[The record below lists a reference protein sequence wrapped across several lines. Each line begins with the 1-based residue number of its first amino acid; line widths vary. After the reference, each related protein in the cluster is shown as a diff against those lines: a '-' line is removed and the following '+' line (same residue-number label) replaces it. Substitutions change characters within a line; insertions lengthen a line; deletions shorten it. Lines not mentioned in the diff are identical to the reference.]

1 MFFDKN
7 AIVSSIMEELFRN
20 FGVTVKV
27 NGVPTEVVI
36 KNIKVP
42 SEIYQY
48 DDKKI
53 ISRAPLKA
61 GDVVSYLGKNYLV
74 FTDIT
79 KRHDYYYEG
88 KMRHAPYTV
97 NINASL
103 FFPGPNY
110 DPKKAIT
117 TRRSSFY
124 NYAESDNGDLQRN
137 FLVNYSFADVV
148 TKVVGPFIRV
158 AYIDQLSSQRAFE
171 VPEDEDHEEKW
182 YQSKRT
188 LVLVMKE
195 FAYDPQ
201 ALYAVFPLQRDIWQV
216 DKIDFLVPGLVQ
228 VTCTRVT
235 PFGSKNYNAKQNLS
249 PTNNPFH
256 TKPPYGPDVLDQEY
270 VVPVEPDTSL
280 FEQDGTQSKP
290 PLAITGLSYEKGV
303 KQNNNC
309 ISGKLKFYRGDEYN
323 ISFYNVYFLDRN
335 NQKIGSPIAQP
346 LAAPHRSFYA
356 NNLVTVNFSGV
367 SITSDIYYYLNL
379 SPVVVPAGATQIGVF
394 AVNQV
399 GESETCLKIP
409 ITPD

>member
-1 MFFDKN
+1 MSFDKN

-20 FGVTVKV
+20 FGVTAKV

-36 KNIKVP
+36 KNIKAP
-42 SEIYQY
+42 SMIFQN

-61 GDVVSYLGKNYLV
+61 GDVVSYLGKNYLI

-88 KMRHAPYTV
+88 RMRHAPYTV

-110 DPKKAIT
+110 DPKRAIPGAGF
-117 TRRSSFY
+117 R
-124 NYAESDNGDLQRN
+124 NYAQSDNYDLHRN
-137 FLVNYSFADVV
+137 FLVNYSFKDVV

-158 AYIDQLSSQRAFE
+158 AYIDQLRSQRVFDD
-171 VPEDEDHEEKW
+171 PEDGDHKEKW
-182 YQSKRT
+182 YRSERT

-201 ALYAVFPLQRDIWQV
+201 ALYSVFPLQRDIWKV
-216 DKIDFLVPGLVQ
+216 DKIDFIVPGLMQ

-235 PFGSKNYNAKQNLS
+235 NFGYNYNPRQNLS

-256 TKPPYGPDVLDQEY
+256 TPPPYGPDILDQEY

-280 FEQDGTQSKP
+280 FEQNATVEPPKP
-290 PLAITGLSYEKGV
+290 ALTITGLSYEKGV

-309 ISGKLKFYRGDEYN
+309 ISGKLKFYRGNEYN
-323 ISFYNVYFLDRN
+323 VSYYNVYFLDRN
-335 NQKIGSPIAQP
+335 NRKIGSPIAQP
-346 LAAPHRSFYA
+346 LAAPHPAFYA
-356 NNLVTVNFSGV
+356 NDLVTVNFSGV
-367 SITSDIYYYLNL
+367 NITSSVYYYLNL
-379 SPVVVPAGATQIGVF
+379 YPVVVPAGATQIGVF

-399 GESETCLKIP
+399 GESETCLR
-409 ITPD
+409 ITIRPD

>member
-1 MFFDKN
+1 MSFDKN
-7 AIVSSIMEELFRN
+7 VIVSSIMEKLFRN
-20 FGVTVKV
+20 LGVTAKV

-36 KNIKVP
+36 KNIAAP
-42 SEIYQY
+42 SMIFQY

-88 KMRHAPYTV
+88 RMRHAPYTV

-110 DPKKAIT
+110 DPKKAI
-117 TRRSSFY
+117 RGAGFR
-124 NYAESDNGDLQRN
+124 NYAESDNGDLHRN

-171 VPEDEDHEEKW
+171 VPEDQAHEEKW

-216 DKIDFLVPGLVQ
+216 DKIEFLVPGLVQ

-235 PFGSKNYNAKQNLS
+235 PFGYSYNPKQNLS

-256 TKPPYGPDVLDQEY
+256 TKPPYDKDILDKEY

-280 FEQDGTQSKP
+280 FEQDAKQSKP
-290 PLAITGLSYEKGV
+290 ALTITGLSYEKGV

-309 ISGKLKFYRGDEYN
+309 ISGKLKFYRGNEYN
-323 ISFYNVYFLDRN
+323 VSYYNVYFLDRN
-335 NQKIGSPIAQP
+335 NRRIGSPIAQP

-356 NNLVTVNFSGV
+356 NDLVTVNFSGV

-379 SPVVVPAGATQIGVF
+379 HPVVVPAGATQIGVF
-394 AVNQV
+394 AVNKV